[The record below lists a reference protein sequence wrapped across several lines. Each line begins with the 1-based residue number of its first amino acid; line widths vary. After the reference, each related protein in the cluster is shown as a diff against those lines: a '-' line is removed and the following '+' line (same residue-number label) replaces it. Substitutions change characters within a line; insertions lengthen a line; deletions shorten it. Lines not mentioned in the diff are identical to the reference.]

1 MEGGEIMS
9 EVNKI
14 IAAQLTNALLVSNT
28 NLNGEDFGVA
38 FSNIDSVIDTYNK
51 FLSYLNSVE

>member
-1 MEGGEIMS
+1 MS
-9 EVNKI
+9 QVNKI
-14 IAAQLTNALLVSNT
+14 VAAQLTNALLVSNT

-51 FLSYLNSVE
+51 FLNYLNNVE